1 MNIRVANVNIRVADV
16 NIRVADVNIRVANV
30 YAKVC
35 AKAKTTYHFVILS
48 TAKDLFTSTLCFQ
61 ILRKAQNDSA

>member
-1 MNIRVANVNIRVADV
+1 M

>member
-1 MNIRVANVNIRVADV
+1 MNIRVANV

-48 TAKDLFTSTLCFQ
+48 TAKDLVPLLLLKLAIINCL
-61 ILRKAQNDSA
+61 ILAKATKRG